1 MRRAKTITIER
12 DDRRSQ
18 LKTFRDCVVSE
29 QHGVE
34 GNGGCEKAFNC
45 LFISW
50 SVNLPP
56 LTYVPTRN
64 KAL

>member
-1 MRRAKTITIER
+1 MKRAKTITIER
-12 DDRRSQ
+12 EDRRSQ

-34 GNGGCEKAFNC
+34 GNGGCEKVFRC
-45 LFISW
+45 WFISW
-50 SVNLPP
+50 SVKLPP
-56 LTYVPTRN
+56 LTYVPPRK